1 MGKSETVQNKRLE
14 VQGQPEPRSKS
25 LTQKKWEE
33 ANENEFWGKLILLDQ
48 VCSCVNFCEVKARE
62 S

>member
-25 LTQKKWEE
+25 LTQKGEE
-33 ANENEFWGKLILLDQ
+33 ANEDEFWGKLILLDQ
-48 VCSCVNFCEVKARE
+48 VCSCVNFCEAKAGE